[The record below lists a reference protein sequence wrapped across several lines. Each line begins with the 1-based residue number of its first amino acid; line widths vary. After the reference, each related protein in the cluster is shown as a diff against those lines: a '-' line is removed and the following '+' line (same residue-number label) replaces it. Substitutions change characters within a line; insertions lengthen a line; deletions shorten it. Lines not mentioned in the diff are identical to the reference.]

1 MSSYRAVL
9 RSIHEMPIRLLD
21 GPLAPLSDS
30 ATGELVKLMAAVLIE
45 FDAFHNE
52 RDSIRALMGKFPMVE
67 IVVHGDNARQ
77 YAMQTIVAKEM
88 AKP

>member
-1 MSSYRAVL
+1 MGV
-9 RSIHEMPIRLLD
+9 IHTAFRLLD
-21 GPLAPLSDS
+21 GPLSPPAYT
-30 ATGELVKLMAAVLIE
+30 ATVKLMAAVLIE
-45 FDAFHNE
+45 CDAFRDE

-77 YAMQTIVAKEM
+77 YAMQTVVAKEM